1 MTKVGIYG
9 GSFNP
14 IHIGHLIVASIVYEK
29 INLDKIFFIPSYA
42 PPHKDSLEVDFQNR
56 YKMVNLAIRDDSR
69 FKLLGIEASLK
80 QPNYSL
86 FTMRYLQEKYDY
98 DFYFIMGEDSFL
110 EIEKWYSYKDF
121 LLENKIVVV
130 NRSLD
135 GKSRIE
141 NKKKQLKFSKEIDLV
156 QIPFID
162 ISSSKIRSDLKI
174 NKNLAM
180 YQVPS
185 EVFNFILKE
194 GLYGR

>member
-29 INLDKIFFIPSYA
+29 INLDKGFFLPSFD

-69 FKLLGIEASLK
+69 FELLGIEASLK

-110 EIEKWYSYKDF
+110 EIEKWYNYKDF

-162 ISSSKIRSDLKI
+162 ISSSKIRSDLEI

>member
-1 MTKVGIYG
+1 
-9 GSFNP
+9 
-14 IHIGHLIVASIVYEK
+14 
-29 INLDKIFFIPSYA
+29 
-42 PPHKDSLEVDFQNR
+42 
-56 YKMVNLAIRDDSR
+56 MVNLAIRDDLR
-69 FKLLGIEASLK
+69 FEILDIEASLK

-110 EIEKWYSYKDF
+110 EIEKWYNYKDF

-141 NKKKQLKFSKEIDLV
+141 NKKEQLKFSKEIDLV

-174 NKNLAM
+174 NKNLVR

>member
-29 INLDKIFFIPSYA
+29 INLDKVFFLPSFD

-69 FKLLGIEASLK
+69 FELLGIEASLK

-110 EIEKWYSYKDF
+110 EIEKWYNYKDF

>member
-29 INLDKIFFIPSYA
+29 INLDKVFFIPSFD

-69 FKLLGIEASLK
+69 FELLGIEASLK

>member
-1 MTKVGIYG
+1 MITIFISLWV
-9 GSFNP
+9 
-14 IHIGHLIVASIVYEK
+14 K
-29 INLDKIFFIPSYA
+29 IL
-42 PPHKDSLEVDFQNR
+42 
-56 YKMVNLAIRDDSR
+56 
-69 FKLLGIEASLK
+69 
-80 QPNYSL
+80 
-86 FTMRYLQEKYDY
+86 
-98 DFYFIMGEDSFL
+98 L
-110 EIEKWYSYKDF
+110 EIEKWYNYKDF

-141 NKKKQLKFSKEIDLV
+141 NKKEQLKFSKEIDLV

-174 NKNLAM
+174 NKNLVR